1 MPAGFSAHHV
11 QKHGTK
17 GKRLVIFCSLLPSQ
31 RLFIACLEYIYRYT
45 IYSSSFKRTTMAL
58 QVNEQARK
66 EANLRLLQRSMDR
79 SISNILG
86 SATHVVLYQF
96 QQSSQSWEKSNV
108 EGSLFL
114 AVRPSGYLLVI
125 LNRNSP
131 DNYPIPLSEDF
142 QLQHKDPYLIFKQRQ
157 SESNSTVIRGI
168 WFPNPNE
175 RILMNDLL
183 IQVLTSLK
191 NNSNPD
197 PSSLPPTTPTTTT
210 TTTTTTPASYASV
223 AAPAAAVDPGAAIE
237 ALLSPMTLGGADSNS
252 TPTMSSSTTPVRQ
265 ASPSQQGNQ
274 PMLDK
279 KSLQLALLSLIQD
292 ERFLDLLHAQ
302 YLKVA
307 HARASRNNGNN
318 NQNSS

>member
-1 MPAGFSAHHV
+1 
-11 QKHGTK
+11 
-17 GKRLVIFCSLLPSQ
+17 
-31 RLFIACLEYIYRYT
+31 
-45 IYSSSFKRTTMAL
+45 MAL

-131 DNYPIPLSEDF
+131 DNYPIPLSQDF
-142 QLQHKDPYLIFKQRQ
+142 QMQHKDPYLIFKQQ
-157 SESNSTVIRGI
+157 MEGETVIRGI

-175 RILMNDLL
+175 RVLMDSLL
-183 IQVLTSLK
+183 NQVLNSLK
-191 NNSNPD
+191 QT
-197 PSSLPPTTPTTTT
+197 PPAPTP
-210 TTTTTTPASYASV
+210 PPPM
-223 AAPAAAVDPGAAIE
+223 APAPAPQLQVQVQAPVVMDQGAAIA
-237 ALLSPMTLGGADSNS
+237 ALLSPLSLAVGGGGIGANHNNI
-252 TPTMSSSTTPVRQ
+252 PTSSTTPVRQ
-265 ASPSQQGNQ
+265 ESPSNQSNQ
-274 PMLDK
+274 PTLDK

-307 HARASRNNGNN
+307 HARSNRS
-318 NQNSS
+318 NSSNNSSS